1 MFQGAPGA
9 VPAVAAAASVG
20 KEAPGEEDAGRPG
33 ESCPSAE
40 PELSAEMNKVRK
52 FFRGSGRALALIFAA
67 SVVWLLFDMAALRLS
82 FSDIHGRVPK
92 EEMIRRERE
101 RLRGWRDPERSRDR
115 AKGEPRQAPRGLG
128 REEPH
133 YRGSQEEAAGAG
145 NGLDRG
151 EGDGRRQGKELAEG
165 GSPTAGAAAAFKKRL
180 PLPRTSPGKVQSPRA
195 QPSVPMVQPTRR
207 AGSATD
213 LPATKPAL
221 PRGAQA
227 AASERPLVKF
237 IHSAASAASSPV
249 AQGPRG
255 RKEAGLL
262 FNVIFGE
269 KSALAEFR
277 RGALPAEETPES
289 HQGLRAPADLPPV
302 NETRMNAELGQVT
315 RSLEVPVAKP
325 AASEAATA
333 KQRGAPPGATGLG
346 KPFKAVEPTVAHAKV
361 APLAENQVVI
371 VSKEGVQVVVPTTQA
386 VPAAAKGNVT
396 HRWMERKVDN
406 KSSNTL
412 KVRINATK
420 VASLKASLAKG
431 SLVEGTAHKVN
442 LADKAQLREINQSD
456 SGIHLAED
464 VRLHK
469 VLAIDRSLVP
479 RDPKAV
485 GQFGRPAVVPGEKK
499 EEAKRRWNEG
509 NFNVYLSDL
518 IPVDRAIEDS
528 RPRG

>member
-1 MFQGAPGA
+1 
-9 VPAVAAAASVG
+9 
-20 KEAPGEEDAGRPG
+20 
-33 ESCPSAE
+33 
-40 PELSAEMNKVRK
+40 MNKVRK

-92 EEMIRRERE
+92 EEVIRRERE
-101 RLRGWRDPERSRDR
+101 RLRGWRDADRSLERAR
-115 AKGEPRQAPRGLG
+115 GEPRQAPRGLG
-128 REEPH
+128 REEPY
-133 YRGSQEEAAGAG
+133 YRGSQEAAAAGAG
-145 NGLDRG
+145 NGLGRG
-151 EGDGRRQGKELAEG
+151 ERAGRRQGKEPAEG
-165 GSPTAGAAAAFKKRL
+165 GGPPAGAPLGPAAAFKKRL
-180 PLPRTSPGKVQSPRA
+180 PLPRTSPGKVQSPPA
-195 QPSVPMVQPTRR
+195 QPSVPMEKPARR

-221 PRGAQA
+221 PRGAHA
-227 AASERPLVKF
+227 AAPERPLVKF
-237 IHSAASAASSPV
+237 AHSAATTASSPGAPPV

-255 RKEAGLL
+255 RNEAGFL
-262 FNVIFGE
+262 FKVAFGE
-269 KSALAEFR
+269 KSSLAEFK

-302 NETRMNAELGQVT
+302 NQTGANGRLGQVT

-325 AASEAATA
+325 AASEAAA
-333 KQRGAPPGATGLG
+333 GQRGTSPGATGLG
-346 KPFKAVEPTVAHAKV
+346 KASKAVEPSIAHAKV
-361 APLAENQVVI
+361 VPLAKDQVVI
-371 VSKEGVQVVVPTTQA
+371 VSKEGAQVVLPTTQA
-386 VPAAAKGNVT
+386 LPADAKGNVT
-396 HRWMERKVDN
+396 HRSTERNVQLIDN
-406 KSSNTL
+406 KSSDKL
-412 KVRINATK
+412 KVMINATK
-420 VASLKASLAKG
+420 VASLKASVAKG

-442 LADKAQLREINQSD
+442 LDDKAQLREINQSD
-456 SGIHLAED
+456 SGIHLAE

-479 RDPKAV
+479 RDPTAV

-518 IPVDRAIEDS
+518 IPVDRAIEDT